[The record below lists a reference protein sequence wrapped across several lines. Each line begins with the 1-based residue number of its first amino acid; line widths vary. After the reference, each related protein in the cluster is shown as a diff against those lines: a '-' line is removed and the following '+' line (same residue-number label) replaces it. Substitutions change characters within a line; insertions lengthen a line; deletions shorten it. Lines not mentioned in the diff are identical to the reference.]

1 MRAEQLPA
9 LLEESEALV
18 DDLFDLDIQL
28 YPVTGGENET
38 SMAHSTIHPDSHSF
52 FTCTWAPPA
61 HVLRNTFT
69 IAACIE
75 SIALKP
81 TH

>member
-61 HVLRNTFT
+61 QVVGDKGAT
-69 IAACIE
+69 AA
-75 SIALKP
+75 
-81 TH
+81 